1 MWEDDAPVLGMG
13 VGWGSP
19 SVNAGA
25 LEGRSHGVGR
35 TPLGR
40 SQGQVLSASWLLGL
54 AGRGGEAHVRCSH
67 VPVRQR
73 SGVPQKRLGE
83 RQRSRR
89 PAVSDA
95 PKRGR
100 EGHREGIENWL

>member
-19 SVNAGA
+19 SVNARA
-25 LEGRSHGVGR
+25 LEGRSRGVGR

-40 SQGQVLSASWLLGL
+40 SQGQVLSAGWLLGL
-54 AGRGGEAHVRCSH
+54 AGRGGEAHVQCSH
-67 VPVRQR
+67 VQV
-73 SGVPQKRLGE
+73 

-95 PKRGR
+95 PMRGR
-100 EGHREGIENWL
+100 EGHREGIENWM